1 MPRAGSPGFVS
12 QRLVQARKVRGMS
25 RVDLARQVGVTRQM
39 IGLYETGQ
47 QTPGPDAL
55 AEIAK
60 ALNFGTLFFTWPIP
74 EASRNGPVFSRSMVS
89 ATKGARERVSVPLE
103 WIADLARYVAQWIEM
118 PKVDFPIFDV
128 PGDPGRLSDKQIE
141 DFATATRRHWGMADG
156 PIGNVAWLAE
166 NKGAIVVRL
175 GLDADK
181 LDGQSQ
187 WVDGRPH
194 ILLNADKGS
203 AVRSRFDVAHE
214 IGHIVLHRNVP
225 SDAINNSVTHKLM
238 EDQANAFASAFLL
251 PRNTFASEV
260 HAVSLDQFRTLK
272 PRWKVAIGAMMMR
285 AIDLGLVPEKRAEYL
300 WISYSRK
307 GWRKWEPLDDDLA
320 VEQPRLMRQALTAII
335 TQKFQSSED
344 VIASL
349 PFGQGYV
356 EELMGLERGFFN
368 EEAQIVTLPKRQD
381 PPVSIGDTAAGRGDV
396 IRFPGTFKQDRS

>member
-1 MPRAGSPGFVS
+1 
-12 QRLVQARKVRGMS
+12 MS
-25 RVDLARQVGVTRQM
+25 RVDLGREAGVSRQM
-39 IGLYETGQ
+39 IGLYETDQ
-47 QTPGPDAL
+47 QTPGPDTL
-55 AEIAK
+55 EQIAK

-74 EASRNGPVFSRSMVS
+74 AASREGPVFSRSMVS
-89 ATKGARERVSVPLE
+89 ATKAARDRVSVPLE
-103 WIADLARYVAQWIEM
+103 WIADLARYVAQWIGI
-118 PKVDFPIFDV
+118 PKVDFPVFNM
-128 PGDPGRLSDKQIE
+128 PSDPGRISDKQIE
-141 DFATATRRHWGMADG
+141 DLATATRRHWGMGDG
-156 PIGNVAWLAE
+156 PIGNVVWLAE

-203 AVRSRFDVAHE
+203 AVRSRFDVGHE

-225 SDAINNSVTHKLM
+225 RDAINNPVTHKVM

-260 HAVSLDQFRTLK
+260 HAVSLDQFRMLK
-272 PRWKVAIGAMMMR
+272 GRWKVAIGAMLMR

-320 VEQPRLMRQALTAII
+320 VEQPRLMRQALTAILAH
-335 TQKFQSSED
+335 KLQSSED
-344 VIASL
+344 VVAGL

-381 PPVSIGDTAAGRGDV
+381 PPVPAADTVQGRGDI
-396 IRFPGTFKQDRS
+396 IRFPGAFKPDRD